1 MKIALVKFYT
11 HLDQVIDLKRILRL
25 ITWIFSV
32 LVSLY
37 CLILLALP
45 LYETSAPKG
54 IVFATDHDGGRAL
67 ETSMA
72 SRWYNSNHFAPYGNV
87 YYRLSHTLADL
98 IPLAGENLDAVDNR
112 EKSHAFSLK
121 IISLLSVFALCF
133 YLVYI
138 FLGFVPETLLW
149 ANVLMLTSLKVD
161 MWATWVFRP
170 HPEHLLSLALVLA
183 LYAFAKFLIRP
194 DDKKNFIISALFW
207 GLAMAVKRSTSAFI
221 PGIILFLIFPIS
233 KSNAKRAASYVGFM
247 LLSYFLIGF
256 PQNFGF
262 VKHIKF
268 LLYESSLHSFGGM
281 ETILKGLPI
290 IWDQIWLLLP
300 IFIFLSFFSTRTE
313 KNFSIKFVVF
323 VLISALPILLRKLSF
338 EGDHHTM
345 PIAISFLMAF
355 ILFFISFN
363 PFNIQKGRRI
373 LLCLVPAIL
382 LKVFGIPNSYTK
394 TRDLQMVCRSEIYEI
409 NRLVKE
415 KASANFSVLTEAV
428 FPSSSSVR
436 ALTKT
441 EWGIRWSDV
450 TKDIGF
456 IGIKSSTINEYSNQP
471 PKYFY
476 GKMMENWDE
485 KQSFYRQIKDKVDIS
500 GPFGNYKKVYAK
512 CGFELWE
519 KSF

>member
-1 MKIALVKFYT
+1 MKIALIKFYIY
-11 HLDQVIDLKRILRL
+11 LDQVIDFKRILTF
-25 ITWIFSV
+25 IAWIFSA

-54 IVFATDHDGGRAL
+54 IVFARDNDGGRAI

-87 YYRLSHTLADL
+87 YYRLGHTLADL
-98 IPLAGENLDAVDNR
+98 IPLAGENLAAVENR

-121 IISLLSVFALCF
+121 MISLLSVFSLCL
-133 YLVYI
+133 YLAFI

-149 ANVLMLTSLKVD
+149 ANVLTLASLKVD

-183 LYAFAKFLIRP
+183 LHAFAKFLIKP

-221 PGIILFLIFPIS
+221 PGIILFLIFPFN
-233 KSNAKRAASYVGFM
+233 KSNTKKAASYVGFM
-247 LLSYFLIGF
+247 LLSYFLVGF

-268 LLYESSLHSFGGM
+268 LLYESSLHSFGGV

-290 IWDQIWLLLP
+290 IWEQIWFLLP
-300 IFIFLSFFSTRTE
+300 LFLFLSFFSE
-313 KNFSIKFVVF
+313 KAQKHFTFKFVAF
-323 VLISALPILLRKLSF
+323 VLISALPILLRKLAF

-355 ILFFISFN
+355 IFLFTSFN
-363 PFNIQKGRRI
+363 PINIQKGRRI
-373 LLCLVPAIL
+373 LLCLIPVIL
-382 LKVFGIPNSYTK
+382 LKIFGIPNSYTK
-394 TRDLQMVCRSEIYEI
+394 TRNIQMECREEIDEI
-409 NRLVKE
+409 NSILKE
-415 KASANFSVLTEAV
+415 KASANFSVLSEAF

-436 ALTKT
+436 AFTKT
-441 EWGIRWSDV
+441 EWGIRWSDI
-450 TKDIGF
+450 TKDVGL
-456 IGIKSSTINEYSNQP
+456 IGINSSTINEYSNQP

-476 GKMMENWDE
+476 GKMIENWDE
-485 KQSFYRQIKDKVDIS
+485 KQSFYRTIKDKVDIS

-519 KSF
+519 KKK